1 MDAAIQ
7 NTGDLAMLQATQPNW
22 RAPANK
28 GGIEAAAK
36 DFEAMFM
43 AQMLQP
49 MFAGLE
55 TDEMFGGGAG
65 EDVMRGLM
73 VNEYGKSLA
82 AQGSGELST
91 ALRAEL
97 LRLQDVADHKAGGG

>member
-7 NTGDLAMLQATQPNW
+7 GTGDLAMLQSTQPNW
-22 RAPANK
+22 RAPGKTANV
-28 GGIEAAAK
+28 EAAAK

-49 MFAGLE
+49 MFSGLE

-82 AQGSGELST
+82 TSGAGELST